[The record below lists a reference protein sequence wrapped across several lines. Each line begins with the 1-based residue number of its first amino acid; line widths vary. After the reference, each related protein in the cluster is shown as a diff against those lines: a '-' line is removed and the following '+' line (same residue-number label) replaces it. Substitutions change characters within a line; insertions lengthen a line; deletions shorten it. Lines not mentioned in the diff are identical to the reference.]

1 MPRKGK
7 PWPEE
12 RTDMV
17 RETRTAS
24 VTAELLR
31 RYDRPGPRY
40 TSYPTAVE
48 FNASFDAPA
57 YEKKL
62 AEANALAGEPLS
74 LYFHLPFCRERCTF
88 CGCNVVITRKAGIA
102 ARYLDYLKR
111 EIVLLAAKLP
121 DRRKVN
127 QLHWGG
133 GTPTYHTVEEMRDLM
148 SAIRASFEILPG
160 AEVAIEVDPRVTTRE
175 HVEFL
180 REAGFNRLSMGVQ
193 DFTPEVQAA
202 IARNQGLQ
210 ETIELYDHC
219 RELGFHSINVDLV
232 YGLPMQSVE
241 MFSKNLDDVVAM
253 RPDRVAVYSFAFV
266 PWIRGNQRRTDPA
279 TLPSAEVKFEL
290 FGQALAAFTEAG
302 YAQIGMDHFALPSDE
317 LAIAQMEGRLQR
329 NFMGYTVMPA
339 VDQIGVGVS
348 SIGDLRGAFAQNVKK
363 LSTYYA
369 AIDEEKFPIERGYVL
384 DGDDRIRRE
393 VITSLMC
400 NFRLDVA
407 TIEARFGIRF
417 KEYFATEI
425 DELVTPAGHGFLLYD
440 GGAISVTDSGR
451 LFIRNICMIFD
462 RHLRARKAEDGPVF
476 SRTI

>member
-1 MPRKGK
+1 
-7 PWPEE
+7 
-12 RTDMV
+12 MV
-17 RETRTAS
+17 RETGTAK

-48 FNASFDAPA
+48 FSPSFDAAA
-57 YEKKL
+57 YERKL
-62 AEANALAGEPLS
+62 AEANALVHEPLS

-111 EIVLLAAKLP
+111 EIVLLARNLP
-121 DRRKVN
+121 DRRLVN

-133 GTPTYHTVEEMRDLM
+133 GTPTYHTVAEMRDLM
-148 SAIRASFEILPG
+148 KAIRESFEVLPE

-175 HVEFL
+175 HVAFL

-202 IARNQGLQ
+202 IARNQGLE
-210 ETIELYDHC
+210 ETVELFDYC

-232 YGLPMQSVE
+232 YGLPMQSVD
-241 MFSKNLDDVVAM
+241 MFARNLDEVVAM

-279 TLPSAEVKFEL
+279 TLPPPAVKFEL

-302 YAQIGMDHFALPSDE
+302 YTQIGMDHFALPTDE
-317 LAIAQMEGRLQR
+317 LAIAQREGRLQR

-339 VDQIGVGVS
+339 ADQIGLGVS

-369 AIDEEKFPIERGYVL
+369 AIDAGGFPIERGYIL
-384 DGDDRIRRE
+384 DADDRIRRAI
-393 VITSLMC
+393 ITSLMC
-400 NFRLDVA
+400 NFRLEIA
-407 TIEARFGIRF
+407 PIETRFGIRF
-417 KEYFATEI
+417 EEYFATEI
-425 DELVTPAGHGFLLYD
+425 EELRTPAGHGFLVHD
-440 GGAISVTDSGR
+440 AAAIQVTETGR